1 MAFLGTPLVLLCLL
15 IGPWAVTRL
24 TKGAGPHANAG
35 GRWGIAAVFAFT
47 GLGHFLKTEGMMALL
62 PEWVPLR
69 YEVILFTGVLEIALG
84 FAILVGRTRRPV
96 AWLLLA
102 MLVAFLPVNIWAAIH
117 RVEFGGHELGPIYL
131 FVRVPLQLLFVFWV
145 IRFGEILKRDSSR
158 ENTRSERV

>member
-1 MAFLGTPLVLLCLL
+1 
-15 IGPWAVTRL
+15 
-24 TKGAGPHANAG
+24 
-35 GRWGIAAVFAFT
+35 
-47 GLGHFLKTEGMMALL
+47 
-62 PEWVPLR
+62 
-69 YEVILFTGVLEIALG
+69 VLEIALG

-145 IRFGEILKRDSSR
+145 IRFGEIFKCDSSR
-158 ENTRSERV
+158 KNTRSERV